1 MQRILICKQAAS
13 PIEAHIYEHLAM
25 TKLKQIMQQSGL
37 LRQIDYFALG
47 THYPGTG
54 LITIDIDLY
63 TGEAVNLA
71 YDLRQLQAFTDNESL
86 SLAMSQIAAEND
98 CTIIC
103 NDLDKLQHNMVKLN
117 KNDWQLIEE
126 IDQPLIISQL
136 VEHKF
141 LYETDN
147 PTTSISRISCNLSH
161 PPNSDTVL
169 LALFYY
175 LAFVIHG
182 TVSDIANVRLGYYN
196 LSEYTKQISQNTSC
210 ICDFAA
216 LSNLADRTKL
226 RDIYHEVIRKML
238 EKTTLARISR
248 RIKSFSYNDGKM
260 NVPNIDMYI
269 SEIGIVAGEKTWQK
283 LAEEKTITNLL
294 DKMILEIA

>member
-1 MQRILICKQAAS
+1 
-13 PIEAHIYEHLAM
+13 M
-25 TKLKQIMQQSGL
+25 TKLKQIMQQFGL

-47 THYPGTG
+47 THYSGTG
-54 LITIDIDLY
+54 FITIDIDLY
-63 TGEAVNLA
+63 TEEAVNLA
-71 YDLRQLQAFTDNESL
+71 HDLRQLQAFTDNESL
-86 SLAMSQIAAEND
+86 NLAMSQIAAEND

-117 KNDWQLIEE
+117 KNDWQSIEE

-136 VEHKF
+136 AEHKF
-141 LYETDN
+141 LYETDD
-147 PTTSISRISCNLSH
+147 PITSISRISCALSQ

-196 LSEYTKQISQNTSC
+196 LSERTEQIDQNTSC

-216 LSNLADRTKL
+216 LSNSADRAKL
-226 RDIYHEVIRKML
+226 RDIYHEVIGKML
-238 EKTTLARISR
+238 EKAALTRISR

>member
-1 MQRILICKQAAS
+1 
-13 PIEAHIYEHLAM
+13 M

-47 THYPGTG
+47 THYSGTG
-54 LITIDIDLY
+54 FVTIDIDLY
-63 TGEAVNLA
+63 TEEAVNLA
-71 YDLRQLQAFTDNESL
+71 HDLRQLQALTDNESL
-86 SLAMSQIAAEND
+86 NLAMSQIAAEND

-103 NDLDKLQHNMVKLN
+103 NDLDKLQYNIAKLN
-117 KNDWQLIEE
+117 KNDWQSIEK
-126 IDQPLIISQL
+126 IDQPLIISQIA
-136 VEHKF
+136 EHKF
-141 LYETDN
+141 LYETDD
-147 PTTSISRISCNLSH
+147 PTASISRISCALKQ
-161 PPNSDTVL
+161 PLTLNSDATL

-196 LSEYTKQISQNTSC
+196 LSERTEQIDQNTSC

-226 RDIYHEVIRKML
+226 RDIYHEVIGKML
-238 EKTTLARISR
+238 EKAALTRISH
-248 RIKSFSYNDGKM
+248 RIKSFSYGDGKM
-260 NVPNIDMYI
+260 DTPNVDMYI
-269 SEIGIVAGEKTWQK
+269 SETGIVVGEKTWQK
-283 LAEEKTITNLL
+283 LSEEKTITNLL

>member
-1 MQRILICKQAAS
+1 
-13 PIEAHIYEHLAM
+13 M
-25 TKLKQIMQQSGL
+25 TKLKQTMQQFGL

-47 THYPGTG
+47 THYSGTG
-54 LITIDIDLY
+54 FITIDIDLY
-63 TGEAVNLA
+63 TEEAVNLA
-71 YDLRQLQAFTDNESL
+71 HDLRQLQAFTDNESL
-86 SLAMSQIAAEND
+86 NLAMSQIAAEND

-117 KNDWQLIEE
+117 KNDWQSIEK

-136 VEHKF
+136 AEHKF
-141 LYETDN
+141 LYETDD
-147 PTTSISRISCNLSH
+147 PITSISRISCALSQ

-196 LSEYTKQISQNTSC
+196 LSERTEQIDQNTSC

-216 LSNLADRTKL
+216 LSNLADRDKL
-226 RDIYHEVIRKML
+226 RDIYHEVIGKML
-238 EKTTLARISR
+238 EKAALTRISR
-248 RIKSFSYNDGKM
+248 RIKSFSYNDGRM

-269 SEIGIVAGEKTWQK
+269 SEIGVVAGEKTWQK

>member
-1 MQRILICKQAAS
+1 
-13 PIEAHIYEHLAM
+13 M
-25 TKLKQIMQQSGL
+25 TKLKQTMQQFGL

-47 THYPGTG
+47 THYSGTG
-54 LITIDIDLY
+54 FITIDIDLY
-63 TGEAVNLA
+63 TEEAVNLA
-71 YDLRQLQAFTDNESL
+71 HDLRQLQAFTDNESL
-86 SLAMSQIAAEND
+86 NLAMSQIAAEND

-117 KNDWQLIEE
+117 KNDWQSIEE

-136 VEHKF
+136 AEHKF
-141 LYETDN
+141 LYETDD
-147 PTTSISRISCNLSH
+147 PITSISRISCALSQ

-196 LSEYTKQISQNTSC
+196 LSERTEQIDQNTSC

-216 LSNLADRTKL
+216 LSNLADRDKL
-226 RDIYHEVIRKML
+226 RDIYHEVIGKML
-238 EKTTLARISR
+238 EKTALARISR

-269 SEIGIVAGEKTWQK
+269 SEIGVVAGEKTWQK

>member
-1 MQRILICKQAAS
+1 
-13 PIEAHIYEHLAM
+13 M

-47 THYPGTG
+47 THYSGTG
-54 LITIDIDLY
+54 FITIDIDLY

-71 YDLRQLQAFTDNESL
+71 HDLRQFQAFTDNKSL

-117 KNDWQLIEE
+117 KDDWQSIEK

-136 VEHKF
+136 AEQKF

-147 PTTSISRISCNLSH
+147 PTTSISRISCALKQA
-161 PPNSDTVL
+161 PNSDTVL

-182 TVSDIANVRLGYYN
+182 TASDIANVRLGYYD
-196 LSEYTKQISQNTSC
+196 LSEYTEQISQNTSC

-216 LSNLADRTKL
+216 LSNLADRAKL
-226 RDIYHEVIRKML
+226 RDIYHEVIGKML
-238 EKTTLARISR
+238 EKTALARISR

-260 NVPNIDMYI
+260 NVPNVDMYI
-269 SEIGIVAGEKTWQK
+269 SEIGVVAGEKTWQK

-294 DKMILEIA
+294 NKMILEIA

>member
-1 MQRILICKQAAS
+1 
-13 PIEAHIYEHLAM
+13 M

-47 THYPGTG
+47 THYSGTG
-54 LITIDIDLY
+54 FITIDIDLY
-63 TGEAVNLA
+63 TEEAVNLA
-71 YDLRQLQAFTDNESL
+71 HDLRQLQAFTDNESL
-86 SLAMSQIAAEND
+86 NLAMSQIAAEND

-103 NDLDKLQHNMVKLN
+103 NDLDKLQHNIAKLN
-117 KNDWQLIEE
+117 KNDWQSIEE

-136 VEHKF
+136 AEHKF
-141 LYETDN
+141 LYETDD
-147 PTTSISRISCNLSH
+147 PITSISHISCALKQ
-161 PPNSDTVL
+161 PPNSDAAL

-175 LAFVIHG
+175 LAFGIHG

-196 LSEYTKQISQNTSC
+196 ISECTKQIGQNTSC

-216 LSNLADRTKL
+216 LSNLADRDKL
-226 RDIYHEVIRKML
+226 RDIYHEVIGKML
-238 EKTTLARISR
+238 EKAALARISR
-248 RIKSFSYNDGKM
+248 RIKSFSYGDGKM
-260 NVPNIDMYI
+260 DTPNVDMYI
-269 SEIGIVAGEKTWQK
+269 SEIGIVVGEKTWQK

>member
-1 MQRILICKQAAS
+1 
-13 PIEAHIYEHLAM
+13 
-25 TKLKQIMQQSGL
+25 MQQSGL

-47 THYPGTG
+47 THYSGTG
-54 LITIDIDLY
+54 FITIDIDLY

-71 YDLRQLQAFTDNESL
+71 HDLRQLQAFTDNESL
-86 SLAMSQIAAEND
+86 NLAMSQIAAEND

-117 KNDWQLIEE
+117 KNDWQSIEE

-136 VEHKF
+136 AEHKF

-147 PTTSISRISCNLSH
+147 PTTSISRISCALSQ
-161 PPNSDTVL
+161 PPNSDTAL

-196 LSEYTKQISQNTSC
+196 LSEHTERINKSTSC

-216 LSNLADRTKL
+216 LSNLTDRDKL
-226 RDIYHEVIRKML
+226 RDIYHEVIGKML
-238 EKTTLARISR
+238 EKAALTRISR

>member
-25 TKLKQIMQQSGL
+25 TKLKQIMQQFGL

-47 THYPGTG
+47 THYSGTG
-54 LITIDIDLY
+54 FITIDIDLY
-63 TGEAVNLA
+63 TEEAVNLA
-71 YDLRQLQAFTDNESL
+71 HDLRQLQALTDNESL
-86 SLAMSQIAAEND
+86 NLAMSQIAAEND

-103 NDLDKLQHNMVKLN
+103 NDLDKLQYNIAKLN
-117 KNDWQLIEE
+117 KNDWQSIEK
-126 IDQPLIISQL
+126 IDQPLIISQIA
-136 VEHKF
+136 EHKF
-141 LYETDN
+141 LYETDD
-147 PTTSISRISCNLSH
+147 PTASISRISCTLKQ
-161 PPNSDTVL
+161 PPNSNATL

-182 TVSDIANVRLGYYN
+182 TVSDIANVRLGYYD
-196 LSEYTKQISQNTSC
+196 LSECTKQIDQNTSC

-216 LSNLADRTKL
+216 LSNLADRAKL
-226 RDIYHEVIRKML
+226 RDIYHEVIGKIL
-238 EKTTLARISR
+238 EKTALARISR

-283 LAEEKTITNLL
+283 LAKEKTITNLL
-294 DKMILEIA
+294 DKMILEIV

>member
-1 MQRILICKQAAS
+1 
-13 PIEAHIYEHLAM
+13 M

-47 THYPGTG
+47 THYSGTG
-54 LITIDIDLY
+54 FITIDIDLY
-63 TGEAVNLA
+63 TEEAVNLA
-71 YDLRQLQAFTDNESL
+71 HDLRQLQALTDNESL
-86 SLAMSQIAAEND
+86 NLAMSQIAAGND

-103 NDLDKLQHNMVKLN
+103 NNLDKLQYNIAKLN
-117 KNDWQLIEE
+117 KNDWQSIEK
-126 IDQPLIISQL
+126 IDQPLIISPL
-136 VEHKF
+136 AEHKF
-141 LYETDN
+141 LYETDD
-147 PTTSISRISCNLSH
+147 PITSISRISCVLNQ
-161 PPNSDTVL
+161 PPNSDTAL

-196 LSEYTKQISQNTSC
+196 ISECTKQIGQNTSC

-216 LSNLADRTKL
+216 LSNLADRDKL
-226 RDIYHEVIRKML
+226 RDIYHEVIGKML
-238 EKTTLARISR
+238 EKAALARISR
-248 RIKSFSYNDGKM
+248 RIKSFSYGDGKM
-260 NVPNIDMYI
+260 DTPNVDMYI
-269 SEIGIVAGEKTWQK
+269 SEIGIVVGEKTWQK

>member
-47 THYPGTG
+47 THYSSTG
-54 LITIDIDLY
+54 FITIDIDLY
-63 TGEAVNLA
+63 TEEAVNLA
-71 YDLRQLQAFTDNESL
+71 HDLQQLQVFTDNESL

-117 KNDWQLIEE
+117 KNDWQPIEE

-136 VEHKF
+136 AEHKF
-141 LYETDN
+141 LYETED
-147 PTTSISRISCNLSH
+147 PTTSISRISCALSQL
-161 PPNSDTVL
+161 PNDNAAL

-196 LSEYTKQISQNTSC
+196 LSERTEQIDQNTSC

-226 RDIYHEVIRKML
+226 RDIYHEVIGKML

-269 SEIGIVAGEKTWQK
+269 SEIGVVAGEKTWQK

-294 DKMILEIA
+294 NKMTLEIA

>member
-1 MQRILICKQAAS
+1 
-13 PIEAHIYEHLAM
+13 
-25 TKLKQIMQQSGL
+25 
-37 LRQIDYFALG
+37 
-47 THYPGTG
+47 
-54 LITIDIDLY
+54 
-63 TGEAVNLA
+63 
-71 YDLRQLQAFTDNESL
+71 
-86 SLAMSQIAAEND
+86 MSQIAAEND

-117 KNDWQLIEE
+117 KNDWQSIEE

-147 PTTSISRISCNLSH
+147 PTTLISRISCTLKQ

-196 LSEYTKQISQNTSC
+196 LSERTEQIDQNTSC

-226 RDIYHEVIRKML
+226 RDIYHEVIGKML

-283 LAEEKTITNLL
+283 LAEEKTIANLL

>member
-1 MQRILICKQAAS
+1 
-13 PIEAHIYEHLAM
+13 
-25 TKLKQIMQQSGL
+25 
-37 LRQIDYFALG
+37 
-47 THYPGTG
+47 
-54 LITIDIDLY
+54 
-63 TGEAVNLA
+63 
-71 YDLRQLQAFTDNESL
+71 
-86 SLAMSQIAAEND
+86 MSQIAAEND

-103 NDLDKLQHNMVKLN
+103 NDLDKLQHNIAKLN
-117 KNDWQLIEE
+117 KNDWQSIEE
-126 IDQPLIISQL
+126 IDQPLIISQIA
-136 VEHKF
+136 EHKF
-141 LYETDN
+141 LYETDD
-147 PTTSISRISCNLSH
+147 PTASISRISCTLKQ
-161 PPNSDTVL
+161 PPNSNATL

-196 LSEYTKQISQNTSC
+196 LSEHTERINKSTSC

-216 LSNLADRTKL
+216 LSNLADRAKL
-226 RDIYHEVIRKML
+226 RDIYHEVIGKML
-238 EKTTLARISR
+238 EKAALTRISR

-269 SEIGIVAGEKTWQK
+269 SEIGIVAGEKTWHK

>member
-1 MQRILICKQAAS
+1 
-13 PIEAHIYEHLAM
+13 M
-25 TKLKQIMQQSGL
+25 TKLKQIMQQFGL

-47 THYPGTG
+47 THYSGTG
-54 LITIDIDLY
+54 FVTIDIDLY
-63 TGEAVNLA
+63 TEEAVNLA
-71 YDLRQLQAFTDNESL
+71 HDLRQLQALTDNESL
-86 SLAMSQIAAEND
+86 NLAMSQIAAEND

-103 NDLDKLQHNMVKLN
+103 NDLDKLQYNIAKLN
-117 KNDWQLIEE
+117 KNDWQSIEK
-126 IDQPLIISQL
+126 IDQPLIISQIA
-136 VEHKF
+136 EHKF
-141 LYETDN
+141 LYETDD
-147 PTTSISRISCNLSH
+147 PTASISRISCTLKQ
-161 PPNSDTVL
+161 PPNSNATL

-182 TVSDIANVRLGYYN
+182 TVSDIANVRLGYYD
-196 LSEYTKQISQNTSC
+196 LSECTKQIDQNTSC

-216 LSNLADRTKL
+216 LSNLADRAKL
-226 RDIYHEVIRKML
+226 RDIYHEVIGKIL
-238 EKTTLARISR
+238 EKTALARISR

-269 SEIGIVAGEKTWQK
+269 SEIGVVTGEKTWQK

>member
-1 MQRILICKQAAS
+1 MQRILICKQATS

-25 TKLKQIMQQSGL
+25 TKLKQIMQQFGL

-47 THYPGTG
+47 THYSGTG
-54 LITIDIDLY
+54 FVTIDIDLY
-63 TGEAVNLA
+63 TEEAVNLA
-71 YDLRQLQAFTDNESL
+71 HDLRQLQAFTDNESL
-86 SLAMSQIAAEND
+86 NLAMSQIAAEND

-103 NDLDKLQHNMVKLN
+103 NDLDKLQHNIAKLN
-117 KNDWQLIEE
+117 KNDWQSIEE

-136 VEHKF
+136 AEHKF
-141 LYETDN
+141 LYETDD
-147 PTTSISRISCNLSH
+147 PITSISRISCDLSH

-196 LSEYTKQISQNTSC
+196 LSERTEQIDQNTSC

-216 LSNLADRTKL
+216 LSNLADRDKL
-226 RDIYHEVIRKML
+226 RDIYHEVIGKML
-238 EKTTLARISR
+238 EKAALTRISR

-269 SEIGIVAGEKTWQK
+269 SEIGVVAGEKTWQK

-294 DKMILEIA
+294 NKMILEIA

>member
-25 TKLKQIMQQSGL
+25 TKLKQIMQQFGL

-47 THYPGTG
+47 THYSGTG
-54 LITIDIDLY
+54 FITIDIDLY
-63 TGEAVNLA
+63 TEEAVNLA
-71 YDLRQLQAFTDNESL
+71 HDLRQLQALTDNDSL
-86 SLAMSQIAAEND
+86 NLAMSQIAAEND

-117 KNDWQLIEE
+117 KNDWQSIEE

-136 VEHKF
+136 AEHKF

-147 PTTSISRISCNLSH
+147 PTASISRISCALKQ
-161 PPNSDTVL
+161 PPNSDVAL

-175 LAFVIHG
+175 LVFVIHG

-196 LSEYTKQISQNTSC
+196 LSERTEQIDQNTSC
-210 ICDFAA
+210 ICDFAE

-226 RDIYHEVIRKML
+226 RDIYHEVIGKML

-269 SEIGIVAGEKTWQK
+269 SEIGVVAGEKTWQK

-294 DKMILEIA
+294 NKMILEIA

>member
-1 MQRILICKQAAS
+1 
-13 PIEAHIYEHLAM
+13 M
-25 TKLKQIMQQSGL
+25 TKLKQIMQQFGL

-47 THYPGTG
+47 THYSGTG
-54 LITIDIDLY
+54 FVTIDIDLY
-63 TGEAVNLA
+63 TEEAVNLA
-71 YDLRQLQAFTDNESL
+71 HDLRQLQAFTDNESL
-86 SLAMSQIAAEND
+86 NLAMSQIAAEND

-103 NDLDKLQHNMVKLN
+103 NNLDRLQHNIAKLN
-117 KNDWQLIEE
+117 KNDWQSIEE

-136 VEHKF
+136 AEHKF
-141 LYETDN
+141 LYENDN
-147 PTTSISRISCNLSH
+147 PTTSISRISCALKQ
-161 PPNSDTVL
+161 PPNSDATL

-182 TVSDIANVRLGYYN
+182 TVSDTANVRLGYYD
-196 LSEYTKQISQNTSC
+196 LSEHTERINKSTSC

-216 LSNLADRTKL
+216 LSNLADRAKL
-226 RDIYHEVIRKML
+226 RDIYHEVIGKIL
-238 EKTTLARISR
+238 EKTALARISR

-269 SEIGIVAGEKTWQK
+269 SEIGVVTGEKTWQK

>member
-1 MQRILICKQAAS
+1 
-13 PIEAHIYEHLAM
+13 
-25 TKLKQIMQQSGL
+25 MQQSGL

-47 THYPGTG
+47 THYSGTG

-103 NDLDKLQHNMVKLN
+103 NDLDKLQYNIAKLN

-147 PTTSISRISCNLSH
+147 PTTSISRISCILKQ
-161 PPNSDTVL
+161 PPNTDTVL

-196 LSEYTKQISQNTSC
+196 LSEYTEQISQNTSC

-238 EKTTLARISR
+238 EKAALTRISR

-283 LAEEKTITNLL
+283 LAKEKTIANLL
-294 DKMILEIA
+294 NKMILEIV

>member
-13 PIEAHIYEHLAM
+13 PVEAHIYEHLAM
-25 TKLKQIMQQSGL
+25 TKLKQIMQQFGL

-47 THYPGTG
+47 THYSGTG
-54 LITIDIDLY
+54 FITIDIDLY
-63 TGEAVNLA
+63 TEEAINLA
-71 YDLRQLQAFTDNESL
+71 HDLRQLQAFTDNESL
-86 SLAMSQIAAEND
+86 NLAMSQIAAEND

-117 KNDWQLIEE
+117 KNDWQSIEE

-136 VEHKF
+136 AEHKF

-147 PTTSISRISCNLSH
+147 PTTSISRISCALKQ
-161 PPNSDTVL
+161 PPNSNTAL

-196 LSEYTKQISQNTSC
+196 LSECTKQIGQNTSC

-216 LSNLADRTKL
+216 LSNLADRDKL
-226 RDIYHEVIRKML
+226 RDIYHEVIGKML
-238 EKTTLARISR
+238 EKAALTRISR

>member
-25 TKLKQIMQQSGL
+25 TKLKQIMQQLGL

-47 THYPGTG
+47 THYSGTG
-54 LITIDIDLY
+54 FITIDIALY
-63 TGEAVNLA
+63 TEAAVNLA
-71 YDLRQLQAFTDNESL
+71 HDLRQLQAFTDNESL
-86 SLAMSQIAAEND
+86 KLAMSQIAAEND

-103 NDLDKLQHNMVKLN
+103 NDLDKLQHNIAKLN
-117 KNDWQLIEE
+117 KNDWQSIEE

-136 VEHKF
+136 AEHKF
-141 LYETDN
+141 LYETDD
-147 PTTSISRISCNLSH
+147 PITSISRISCVLNQ
-161 PPNSDTVL
+161 PPNSDTAL

-196 LSEYTKQISQNTSC
+196 LSERTEQIDQNTSC

-226 RDIYHEVIRKML
+226 RDIYHEVIGKML

>member
-25 TKLKQIMQQSGL
+25 TKLKQIMQQFGL

-47 THYPGTG
+47 THYSGTG
-54 LITIDIDLY
+54 FITIDIDLY
-63 TGEAVNLA
+63 TEEAINLA
-71 YDLRQLQAFTDNESL
+71 HDLRQLQALTDNESL
-86 SLAMSQIAAEND
+86 NLAMSQIAAEND

-117 KNDWQLIEE
+117 KNDWQSIEE

-136 VEHKF
+136 AEHKF

-147 PTTSISRISCNLSH
+147 PTASISRISCALKQ
-161 PPNSDTVL
+161 PPNSDVAL

-175 LAFVIHG
+175 LVFVIHG

-196 LSEYTKQISQNTSC
+196 LSERTEQIDQNTSC

-226 RDIYHEVIRKML
+226 RDIYHEVIGKML

-269 SEIGIVAGEKTWQK
+269 SEIGVVAGEKTWQK

-294 DKMILEIA
+294 NKMILEIA

>member
-1 MQRILICKQAAS
+1 
-13 PIEAHIYEHLAM
+13 M

-47 THYPGTG
+47 THYSGTG
-54 LITIDIDLY
+54 FITIDIDLY
-63 TGEAVNLA
+63 TEEAVNLA
-71 YDLRQLQAFTDNESL
+71 HDLRQLQAFTDNESL
-86 SLAMSQIAAEND
+86 NLAMSQIDAEND

-103 NDLDKLQHNMVKLN
+103 NDLDKLQHNIAKLN
-117 KNDWQLIEE
+117 KNDWQSIEE

-136 VEHKF
+136 AEHKF
-141 LYETDN
+141 LYETDD
-147 PTTSISRISCNLSH
+147 PITSISRISCVLNQ
-161 PPNSDTVL
+161 PPNSDTAL

-196 LSEYTKQISQNTSC
+196 ISECTKQIGQNTSC

-216 LSNLADRTKL
+216 LSNLADRDKL
-226 RDIYHEVIRKML
+226 RDIYHEVIGKML
-238 EKTTLARISR
+238 EKAALTRISR

-269 SEIGIVAGEKTWQK
+269 SEIGVVAGEKTWQK

-294 DKMILEIA
+294 NKMILEIA

>member
-25 TKLKQIMQQSGL
+25 TKLKQIMQQFGL

-47 THYPGTG
+47 THYSGTG
-54 LITIDIDLY
+54 FVTIDIDLY
-63 TGEAVNLA
+63 TEEAVNLA
-71 YDLRQLQAFTDNESL
+71 HDLRQLQALTDNESL
-86 SLAMSQIAAEND
+86 NLAMSQIAAEND

-103 NDLDKLQHNMVKLN
+103 NDLDKLQYNIAKLN
-117 KNDWQLIEE
+117 KNDWQSIEK
-126 IDQPLIISQL
+126 IDQPLIISQIA
-136 VEHKF
+136 EHKF
-141 LYETDN
+141 LYETDD
-147 PTTSISRISCNLSH
+147 PTASISRISCTLKQ
-161 PPNSDTVL
+161 PPNSNATL

-182 TVSDIANVRLGYYN
+182 TVSDIANVRLGYYD
-196 LSEYTKQISQNTSC
+196 LSECTKQIDQNTSC

-216 LSNLADRTKL
+216 LSNLADRAKL
-226 RDIYHEVIRKML
+226 RDIYHEVIGKML
-238 EKTTLARISR
+238 EKAALARISR
-248 RIKSFSYNDGKM
+248 RIKSFSYNDRKM

-269 SEIGIVAGEKTWQK
+269 SEIGVVAGEKTWQK
-283 LAEEKTITNLL
+283 LAKEKTIANLL

>member
-47 THYPGTG
+47 THYSSTG
-54 LITIDIDLY
+54 FITIDIDLY
-63 TGEAVNLA
+63 TEEAVNLA
-71 YDLRQLQAFTDNESL
+71 HDLQQLQVFTDNESL

-117 KNDWQLIEE
+117 KNDWQPIEE

-136 VEHKF
+136 AEHKF
-141 LYETDN
+141 LYETDD
-147 PTTSISRISCNLSH
+147 PITSISRISCALSQ

-196 LSEYTKQISQNTSC
+196 LSERTEQIDQNTSC
-210 ICDFAA
+210 ICDFVA
-216 LSNLADRTKL
+216 LSNLADRDKL
-226 RDIYHEVIRKML
+226 RDIYHEVIGKML
-238 EKTTLARISR
+238 EKAALTRISR

>member
-1 MQRILICKQAAS
+1 
-13 PIEAHIYEHLAM
+13 M
-25 TKLKQIMQQSGL
+25 TKLKQTMQQFGL

-47 THYPGTG
+47 THYSGTG
-54 LITIDIDLY
+54 FITIDIDLY
-63 TGEAVNLA
+63 TEEAVNLA
-71 YDLRQLQAFTDNESL
+71 HDLRQLQAFTDNESL
-86 SLAMSQIAAEND
+86 NLAMSQIAAEND

-117 KNDWQLIEE
+117 KNDWQSIEE

-136 VEHKF
+136 AEHKF
-141 LYETDN
+141 LYETDD
-147 PTTSISRISCNLSH
+147 PITSISRISCALSQ

-196 LSEYTKQISQNTSC
+196 LSERTEQIDQNTSC

-216 LSNLADRTKL
+216 LSNSADRAKL
-226 RDIYHEVIRKML
+226 RDIYHEVIGKML
-238 EKTTLARISR
+238 EKAALTRISR

>member
-1 MQRILICKQAAS
+1 
-13 PIEAHIYEHLAM
+13 M
-25 TKLKQIMQQSGL
+25 TKLKQIVQQFGL

-47 THYPGTG
+47 THYSGTG
-54 LITIDIDLY
+54 FITIDIDLY
-63 TGEAVNLA
+63 TEEAVNLA
-71 YDLRQLQAFTDNESL
+71 HDLRQLQAFTDNESL
-86 SLAMSQIAAEND
+86 NLAMSQIAAEND

-103 NDLDKLQHNMVKLN
+103 NDLDKLQHNIAKLN
-117 KNDWQLIEE
+117 KNDWQSIEE
-126 IDQPLIISQL
+126 IDQPLIISQIA
-136 VEHKF
+136 EHKF
-141 LYETDN
+141 LYETDD
-147 PTTSISRISCNLSH
+147 PTASISRISCTLKQ
-161 PPNSDTVL
+161 PPNSNATL

-196 LSEYTKQISQNTSC
+196 LSEHTERINKSTSC

-216 LSNLADRTKL
+216 LSNLADRAKL
-226 RDIYHEVIRKML
+226 RDIYHEVIGKML
-238 EKTTLARISR
+238 EKAALTRISR

-269 SEIGIVAGEKTWQK
+269 SEIGIVAGEKTWHK

>member
-1 MQRILICKQAAS
+1 
-13 PIEAHIYEHLAM
+13 M
-25 TKLKQIMQQSGL
+25 TKLKQIMQQFGL

-47 THYPGTG
+47 THYSGTG
-54 LITIDIDLY
+54 FVTIDIDLY
-63 TGEAVNLA
+63 TEEAVNLA
-71 YDLRQLQAFTDNESL
+71 HDLRQLQAFTDNESL
-86 SLAMSQIAAEND
+86 NLAMSQIAAEND

-103 NDLDKLQHNMVKLN
+103 NNLDRLQHNIAKLN
-117 KNDWQLIEE
+117 KNDWQSIEE

-136 VEHKF
+136 AEHKF
-141 LYETDN
+141 LYENDN
-147 PTTSISRISCNLSH
+147 PTTSISRISCALKQ
-161 PPNSDTVL
+161 PPNSDATL

-182 TVSDIANVRLGYYN
+182 TVSDTANVRLGYYD
-196 LSEYTKQISQNTSC
+196 LSEHTERINKSTSC

-216 LSNLADRTKL
+216 LSNLADRAKL
-226 RDIYHEVIRKML
+226 RDIYHEVIGKIL
-238 EKTTLARISR
+238 EKTALARISR

-260 NVPNIDMYI
+260 NFPNIDMYI
-269 SEIGIVAGEKTWQK
+269 SEIGVVTGEKTWQK

>member
-1 MQRILICKQAAS
+1 
-13 PIEAHIYEHLAM
+13 M

-47 THYPGTG
+47 THYSSTG
-54 LITIDIDLY
+54 FITIDIDLY
-63 TGEAVNLA
+63 TEEAVNLA
-71 YDLRQLQAFTDNESL
+71 HDLQQLQVFTDNESL

-117 KNDWQLIEE
+117 KNDWQPIEE

-136 VEHKF
+136 AEHKF
-141 LYETDN
+141 LYETED
-147 PTTSISRISCNLSH
+147 PTTSISRISCALSQ
-161 PPNSDTVL
+161 PPNSNTAL

-196 LSEYTKQISQNTSC
+196 LSERTEQIDQNTSC

-216 LSNLADRTKL
+216 LSNLADRDKL

-269 SEIGIVAGEKTWQK
+269 SEIGVVAGEKTWQK
-283 LAEEKTITNLL
+283 LAKEKTIANLL
-294 DKMILEIA
+294 NKTILEIV

>member
-1 MQRILICKQAAS
+1 
-13 PIEAHIYEHLAM
+13 M

-47 THYPGTG
+47 THYSGTG
-54 LITIDIDLY
+54 FITIDIDLY
-63 TGEAVNLA
+63 TEEAVNLA
-71 YDLRQLQAFTDNESL
+71 HDLRQLQALTDNESL
-86 SLAMSQIAAEND
+86 NLAMSQIAAEND

-103 NDLDKLQHNMVKLN
+103 NNLGKLQHNMAKLN
-117 KNDWQLIEE
+117 KNNWQSIEE

-136 VEHKF
+136 VEHQF
-141 LYETDN
+141 LYETDD
-147 PTTSISRISCNLSH
+147 PTTSISRISCALKQ
-161 PPNSDTVL
+161 PPNSDAAL

-182 TVSDIANVRLGYYN
+182 TVSDIANVRLGYYD
-196 LSEYTKQISQNTSC
+196 LSEYTERINKSTSC

-216 LSNLADRTKL
+216 LSNLADRAKL
-226 RDIYHEVIRKML
+226 RDIYHEVIGKML
-238 EKTTLARISR
+238 EKAALTRISR

-269 SEIGIVAGEKTWQK
+269 SEIGVVTGEKTWQK

>member
-13 PIEAHIYEHLAM
+13 PIEAHIHEHLAM
-25 TKLKQIMQQSGL
+25 TKLKQTMQQFGL

-47 THYPGTG
+47 THYSGTG
-54 LITIDIDLY
+54 FITIDIDLY
-63 TGEAVNLA
+63 TEEAVNLA
-71 YDLRQLQAFTDNESL
+71 HDLRQLQAFTDNESL
-86 SLAMSQIAAEND
+86 NLAMSQIAAEND

-117 KNDWQLIEE
+117 KNDWQSIEE

-136 VEHKF
+136 AEHKF
-141 LYETDN
+141 LYETDD
-147 PTTSISRISCNLSH
+147 PITSISRISCALSQ

-196 LSEYTKQISQNTSC
+196 LSERTEQIDQNTSC

-216 LSNLADRTKL
+216 LSNSADRAKL
-226 RDIYHEVIRKML
+226 RDIYHEVIGKML
-238 EKTTLARISR
+238 EKAALTRISR

>member
-1 MQRILICKQAAS
+1 
-13 PIEAHIYEHLAM
+13 M
-25 TKLKQIMQQSGL
+25 TKLKQIMQQFGL

-47 THYPGTG
+47 THYSGTG
-54 LITIDIDLY
+54 FITIDIDLY
-63 TGEAVNLA
+63 TEEAVNLA
-71 YDLRQLQAFTDNESL
+71 HDLRQLQAFTDNESL
-86 SLAMSQIAAEND
+86 NLAMSQIAAEND

-103 NDLDKLQHNMVKLN
+103 NDLDKLQHNMAKLN
-117 KNDWQLIEE
+117 KNDWQSIEE

-136 VEHKF
+136 AEHKF
-141 LYETDN
+141 LYETDD
-147 PTTSISRISCNLSH
+147 PTASISRISCTLKQ
-161 PPNSDTVL
+161 PPNSNATL

-182 TVSDIANVRLGYYN
+182 TVSDIANVRLGYYD
-196 LSEYTKQISQNTSC
+196 LSECTKQIDQNTSC

-216 LSNLADRTKL
+216 LSNLADRAKL
-226 RDIYHEVIRKML
+226 RDIYHEVIGKIL
-238 EKTTLARISR
+238 EKTALARISR

-269 SEIGIVAGEKTWQK
+269 SEIGVVTGEKTWQK

>member
-1 MQRILICKQAAS
+1 MQRILICKQATS

-25 TKLKQIMQQSGL
+25 TKLKQIMQQFGL

-47 THYPGTG
+47 THYSGTG
-54 LITIDIDLY
+54 FVTIDIDLY
-63 TGEAVNLA
+63 TEEAVNLA
-71 YDLRQLQAFTDNESL
+71 HDLRQLQALTDNESL
-86 SLAMSQIAAEND
+86 NLAMSQIAAEND

-117 KNDWQLIEE
+117 KNDWQSIEE

-136 VEHKF
+136 AEHKF

-147 PTTSISRISCNLSH
+147 PTTSISCISYALKQ
-161 PPNSDTVL
+161 PPNSDATL

-182 TVSDIANVRLGYYN
+182 TVSDIANVRLGYYD
-196 LSEYTKQISQNTSC
+196 LSEHTERINKSTSC

-216 LSNLADRTKL
+216 LSNLADRAKL
-226 RDIYHEVIRKML
+226 RDIYHEVIGKML
-238 EKTTLARISR
+238 EKAALARISR
-248 RIKSFSYNDGKM
+248 RIKSFSYGDGKM
-260 NVPNIDMYI
+260 DTPNIDMYI
-269 SEIGIVAGEKTWQK
+269 SETGIVVGEKTWQK

-294 DKMILEIA
+294 NKMILEIA